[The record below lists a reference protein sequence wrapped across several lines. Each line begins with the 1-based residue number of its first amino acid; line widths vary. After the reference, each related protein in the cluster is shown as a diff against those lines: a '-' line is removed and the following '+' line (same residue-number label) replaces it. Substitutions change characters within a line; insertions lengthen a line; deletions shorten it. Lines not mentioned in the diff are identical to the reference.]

1 MKHLFFLFVGF
12 LALYEIMKAL
22 NCKKVY
28 SRTCEY
34 RHLPKEDVKAYL
46 KEHPMLL
53 LMSIL
58 DIFGWMTLM
67 AGLMTNQWILFL
79 AVMALPLSRFQ
90 RLGSWAVCID
100 SIITV
105 AIYLFAIINTY
116 HLHIEL

>member
-58 DIFGWMTLM
+58 DIFWMDDINGW
-67 AGLMTNQWILFL
+67 TNDKPVDFIPGGNGF
-79 AVMALPLSRFQ
+79 VFIEISTPR
-90 RLGSWAVCID
+90 RLGCV
-100 SIITV
+100 
-105 AIYLFAIINTY
+105 YR
-116 HLHIEL
+116 

>member
-34 RHLPKEDVKAYL
+34 RHLPKEKVKAYL

-53 LMSIL
+53 LMDNIN
-58 DIFGWMTLM
+58 GW
-67 AGLMTNQWILFL
+67 TNDKPVGFIPGGNGFVFVEISTPRQ
-79 AVMALPLSRFQ
+79 
-90 RLGSWAVCID
+90 LGCV
-100 SIITV
+100 
-105 AIYLFAIINTY
+105 YR
-116 HLHIEL
+116 

>member
-34 RHLPKEDVKAYL
+34 RHLPKEKVKAYL

-58 DIFGWMTLM
+58 DSFG
-67 AGLMTNQWILFL
+67 
-79 AVMALPLSRFQ
+79 
-90 RLGSWAVCID
+90 
-100 SIITV
+100 
-105 AIYLFAIINTY
+105 
-116 HLHIEL
+116 

>member
-34 RHLPKEDVKAYL
+34 RHLPKEKVKAYL

-53 LMSIL
+53 E
-58 DIFGWMTLM
+58 
-67 AGLMTNQWILFL
+67 NP
-79 AVMALPLSRFQ
+79 V
-90 RLGSWAVCID
+90 
-100 SIITV
+100 
-105 AIYLFAIINTY
+105 
-116 HLHIEL
+116 